1 MAFLLTLSPL
11 LFVWLRLTLTLEN
24 PIFEKLTAEVYQLVV
39 MLLKTKKVLNL
50 AFNSQIFAE
59 ISI

>member
-50 AFNSQIFAE
+50 AFNSQNFAE